1 MNAANYRLVQ
11 RLLTILV
18 FSFCS
23 FTQADDLTELKAF
36 NGDGIVIKKEALTH
50 LVFMDAWSIYGGSGD
65 DTLVHQL
72 PANFLQHSQQIW
84 IQPAMNVTLA
94 QLEEFQGYFPKV
106 SPLVLDQGFKLMR
119 GFGIWN
125 SPHHVLLQDDKAIFS
140 GSNEELQAYTKRH
153 FSSDPSLALWRKSSQ
168 PKVSTALA
176 AKSVETVEFS
186 KTTSRYQ
193 KPVVGSKAPSVIA
206 TTLSGGKISARSLLQ
221 DKPVTLVFVDALCP
235 MPQLPGCEAKLAS
248 LNEKIATDDSRHWV
262 GVISSYYVSEDVA
275 RVFTDKFKLALPL
288 IFDTDNKIFKAFDVH
303 ATPYVIDLSSD
314 GLIASR
320 GDLHI

>member
-1 MNAANYRLVQ
+1 MITGKWIVMP
-11 RLLTILV
+11 RLLAIFALCLSG
-18 FSFCS
+18 FA
-23 FTQADDLTELKAF
+23 QAAMVSDLKTF
-36 NGDGIVIKKEALTH
+36 NGSALTVERNKLTH

-65 DTLVHQL
+65 DTLVYQL

-106 SPLVLDQGFKLMR
+106 SPLVLDHEFKLMR

-125 SPHHVLLQDDKAIFS
+125 SPHHVLLQGDKAVFS
-140 GSNEELQAYTKRH
+140 GDNEELQGYTSKH
-153 FSSDPSLALWRKSSQ
+153 FSSDKSLALWRKSSQ
-168 PKVSTALA
+168 PKVNTALA

-186 KTTSRYQ
+186 KATSRYK
-193 KPVVGSKAPSVIA
+193 KPAVGSKAPSVTA
-206 TTLSGGKISARSLLQ
+206 TTLSGGKVSASSLLQ

-248 LNEKIATDDSRHWV
+248 LNEKIAADDSRHWV

-275 RVFTDKFKLALPL
+275 RVFSDKFKLSLPL

-320 GDLHI
+320 GDVHI